1 MWHNRRM
8 QTLQLTKLEAEV
20 ALEAISFHLETL
32 TISEPDDWNDE
43 KQAALESVEAK
54 LKNSSE
60 TTS

>member
-1 MWHNRRM
+1 M